1 MKYLEDA
8 LNYAKSVSK
17 NDTYQEYLYK
27 AYLKGYESARELN
40 KQELKN
46 DLTTII
52 YENIDKSVS
61 VGKLLLEIN
70 KYLDAS
76 TNKENR

>member
-1 MKYLEDA
+1 MDEEDLEIWDEVF
-8 LNYAKSVSK
+8 LNDLKETHYIFEKS
-17 NDTYQEYLYK
+17 
-27 AYLKGYESARELN
+27 R
-40 KQELKN
+40 LKN

-61 VGKLLLEIN
+61 VGKLLNEIN

>member
-1 MKYLEDA
+1 MSENEFNIILNRMKEDN
-8 LNYAKSVSK
+8 L
-17 NDTYQEYLYK
+17 TI
-27 AYLKGYESARELN
+27 N
-40 KQELKN
+40 KQKLKN

-61 VGKLLLEIN
+61 IGKLLLEIN